1 MILPRTPVSMSLLDM
16 ALDEKFFPEPRA
28 YIPERWLDSPKAPTG
43 KPLEH
48 YLNPFGGGTR
58 ICLGI
63 K

>member
-1 MILPRTPVSMSLLDM
+1 MSLLDM